1 MSGLVSDPK
10 AGWVIVKWPDGSNCL
25 ACCATDSSGHNFIY
39 LLSIS
44 LASCGVLRTA
54 DSSRAAKLFICW
66 VLPFLPVGLCVP
78 LTALCATNSARVA
91 ILSFE
96 YFLTSCGA
104 LCVSVSDH
112 NSICYF
118 PFFLWGFVCLWQ
130 LCVPLTALELQF
142 YLLSIS
148 LLSVGLC
155 VSLSLTTILSVISLS
170 SCGALCA
177 SDSFV
182 CH

>member
-1 MSGLVSDPK
+1 MCLCL
-10 AGWVIVKWPDGSNCL
+10 WPQ
-25 ACCATDSSGHNFIY
+25 FY
-39 LLSIS
+39 LL
-44 LASCGVLRTA
+44 
-54 DSSRAAKLFICW
+54 F
-66 VLPFLPVGLCVP
+66 PFLPVGLCVSLS
-78 LTALCATNSARVA
+78 LTT
-91 ILSFE
+91 ILSVIS
-96 YFLTSCGA
+96 LSSCGA

-148 LLSVGLC
+148 LLPVGLC
-155 VSLSLTTILSVISLS
+155 VPLTALCATNSSKVAILSAEYFLT
-170 SCGALCA
+170 SCGALCVSVSDHNFTYLLSTSLSSFGA
-177 SDSFV
+177 LCVSDSFV